1 MINLCF
7 IFSENNNGSITER
20 DKDVF
25 ENFEVENVNEIDYT
39 DKSTIVKKRVIKND
53 YENEAFEY

>member
-7 IFSENNNGSITER
+7 IFSKNNNESITEG

-25 ENFEVENVNEIDYT
+25 GNFEVENVNEINYT
-39 DKSTIVKKRVIKND
+39 DKSTIVKKRLKKND